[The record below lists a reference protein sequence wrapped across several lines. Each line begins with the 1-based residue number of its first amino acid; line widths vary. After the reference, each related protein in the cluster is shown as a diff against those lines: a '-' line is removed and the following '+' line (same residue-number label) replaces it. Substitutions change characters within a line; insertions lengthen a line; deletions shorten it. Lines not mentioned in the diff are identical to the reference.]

1 MDFSELYEKQYQYYM
16 TGITRSY
23 EFRVDA
29 LKKLKTALKNWES
42 RIVQALFIDLH
53 KHPTEAYMTE
63 IGIVIKE
70 IGFHEKHLKRW
81 MKDKFVITPLAQ
93 FKSTCFISPEPYG
106 SVLIASP
113 WNYPIHLCLVPLVG
127 AISAGNCAVLKPSA
141 QTKATSKV
149 LAKMIADTFPAE
161 YITVAEC
168 SRKEADML
176 FDQSWDYIFFTGSAD
191 AAKKILTTAAKH
203 LTPVSTELGGKSPAI
218 VDMSAN
224 IKLAAKRIAFGKVL
238 NAGQT
243 CVAPDYL
250 FIHESV
256 KNEFVR
262 EYSNALNGFF
272 PDDNHDDMVHI
283 INKRH
288 YERVKELLS
297 DAGNI
302 EIGGSFDDR
311 ICFIEPTLITDIT
324 PADRIMNEEI
334 FGPILPVMTY
344 TNINT
349 VIEYITSRPKPLAL
363 YLFTESRNVEKKILS
378 KCSFG
383 GGCINDVIMQ
393 LATSYMPF
401 GGVGLSGHG
410 SYHGKKSFET
420 FSHFRSIMR
429 KANWIDLPMR
439 YMPYK
444 KLNDKIIKIF
454 MK

>member
-1 MDFSELYEKQYQYYM
+1 MDFSGLYSRQHKYYM
-16 TGITRSY
+16 TGATRPY
-23 EFRVDA
+23 EFRIDA
-29 LKKLKTALKNWES
+29 LKKLKTALQTWET
-42 RIVQALFIDLH
+42 RIAQALFLDLH
-53 KHPTEAYMTE
+53 KHPTEAYMSE
-63 IGIVIKE
+63 IGIVIEE
-70 IGFHEKHLKRW
+70 ISFHEKHLKRW
-81 MKDKFVITPLAQ
+81 MKNKFVPTPLTQ

-113 WNYPIHLCLVPLVG
+113 WNYPVHLCLVPLVG

-141 QTKATSKV
+141 QTKETSKII
-149 LAKMIADTFPAE
+149 AEMISDTFTPD

-168 SRKEADML
+168 SRKDADIL
-176 FDQSWDYIFFTGSAD
+176 FDQPWDYIFFTGSAD
-191 AAKKILTTAAKH
+191 AAQKILTTAAKY

-218 VDMSAN
+218 VDMSAD

-250 FIHESV
+250 FIHKSV
-256 KNEFVR
+256 KNKFIR

-283 INKRH
+283 VNKRH
-288 YERVKELLS
+288 YERVKGLLS

-302 EIGGSFDDR
+302 EIGGGFDDR
-311 ICFIEPTLITDIT
+311 INFIEPTLITGINPT
-324 PADRIMNEEI
+324 DRIMNEEV

-349 VIEYITSRPKPLAL
+349 VIEYITSQPKPLAL
-363 YLFTESRNVEKKILS
+363 YLFTKNRNVEKKILS

-383 GGCINDVIMQ
+383 GGCVNDVIMHI
-393 LATSYMPF
+393 ATSYMPF
-401 GGVGLSGHG
+401 GGIGLSGHG

-444 KLNDKIIKIF
+444 KLNDKIIKFF
-454 MK
+454 MR